1 MTKND
6 APLFGD
12 IPVDPQWKVALIR
25 SIWYPELTSAMCA
38 DAKKTLITAGISEGN
53 IQVIDVPGSFEIP
66 LLCKKA
72 LEDGADGAI
81 ALGIIV
87 QGVTHHARLV
97 AEQSAFGCMKVQLFL
112 SKPIVFEVLFVN
124 TLDDARTRVA
134 GPDAKGPLAARTL
147 LSQLANLN
155 KMH

>member
-12 IPVDPQWKVALIR
+12 TPVDPLWKVALIR
-25 SIWYPELTSAMCA
+25 SIWYPELTAAMLA
-38 DAKKTLITAGISEGN
+38 DAKKILITAGISEEN
-53 IQVIDVPGSFEIP
+53 IQVFDTPGSFEIP

-87 QGVTHHARLV
+87 QGATHHARLV
-97 AEQSAFGCMKVQLFL
+97 AEQSALGCMNVQLAL
-112 SKPIVFEVLFVN
+112 GKPIIFEVLFVN

-134 GPDAKGPLAARTL
+134 GPDAKGPLAAHTL